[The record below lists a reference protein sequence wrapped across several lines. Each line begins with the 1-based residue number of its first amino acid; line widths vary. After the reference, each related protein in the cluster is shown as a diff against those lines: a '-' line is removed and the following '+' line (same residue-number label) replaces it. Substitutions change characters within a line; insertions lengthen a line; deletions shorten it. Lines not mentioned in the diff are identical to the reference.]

1 MLVIWG
7 RLSSVNVQK
16 VVFAAD
22 ALGLAYERREAGGVH
37 GVVDT
42 PEYRA
47 MNPNGL
53 VPTLQDDDIVL
64 WESNAIV
71 RYLAAKHGAGTLW
84 PVDPAA
90 RARADRW
97 MDWQQT
103 TLNPAVGP
111 AFVNLVRT
119 APEKRDLAAVEASRV
134 KTNLVTKVL
143 DAHLAERPFLAGD
156 TFTMAECVVGP
167 QVHRWLNMPIER
179 ENRPNLQAWY
189 ERLASNPASRT
200 AFPLPIT

>member
-22 ALGLAYERREAGGVH
+22 ALGLVYQRNEAGGVH

-42 PEYRA
+42 PGYRA

-53 VPTLQDDDIVL
+53 VPTLQDDDTVL

-84 PVDPAA
+84 PVDPVA

-119 APEKRDLAAVEASRV
+119 APEKRDMAAVEASRV
-134 KTNLVTKVL
+134 KTNSVTKVL
-143 DAHLAERPFLAGD
+143 DAHLGEHAFLAGD
-156 TFTMAECVVGP
+156 SFTMAECVVGP
-167 QVHRWLNMPIER
+167 QLHRWLNMPIER
-179 ENRPNLQAWY
+179 ENRPNLEAWY
-189 ERLASNPASRT
+189 NRLTENPASRT
-200 AFPLPIT
+200 AFPRPIT